1 MDTLHWVILVF
12 GVFATFSPCTIL
24 NFLLWLIWKIQ
35 VLLAILWKCQPEN
48 HASVFFFFVILESTL
63 HIYTKLWFLKNI
75 SNCYFV
81 ERVYVANFMSL
92 LTSKWVWIWSHYAF
106 EVANCK
112 NPAATGSLIKLHD
125 GPCEELLPIVEA
137 VEAEDEG
144 NCPIFCTQEWRPV
157 CGTDGK

>member
-1 MDTLHWVILVF
+1 MVSAQRLFHIRWTCQNNFCQDLIDILTTRPRSNKIRARNLQYFIIEMDLPSQLTYMKLPLDLDCWAWILIPV
-12 GVFATFSPCTIL
+12 
-24 NFLLWLIWKIQ
+24 
-35 VLLAILWKCQPEN
+35 
-48 HASVFFFFVILESTL
+48 
-63 HIYTKLWFLKNI
+63 
-75 SNCYFV
+75 
-81 ERVYVANFMSL
+81 VANFMSL
-92 LTSKWVWIWSHYAF
+92 LTKKCIWIWSHYAF

-112 NPAATGSLIKLHD
+112 NPAASGSLIKLHD